1 MLAVLSL
8 SAGSRVTAGVL
19 LLAIVTIEY
28 GGIFML
34 KLVRGGVPATEFQ
47 RSFFRAGHAHAGV
60 LVILALVAQVLV
72 DAAEMSGWTESV
84 ARDAIPI
91 AAILVPAGFFL
102 SAAGRG
108 VTTPNR
114 LVMLLYAGIGLLG
127 VGAIALGIGLV
138 TA

>member
-8 SAGSRVTAGVL
+8 SAGSHVTAGVL